1 MSESQLPHASSPQS
15 REPLDRPES
24 SMSFE
29 EAPKTWPIGTVV
41 SVPIGLLLFAGIVQ
55 LMFMIAAPTSVVD
68 SSKLTPQQKI
78 RELQAGDQKRLTSY
92 GWIDPK
98 AKITHIPIERAME
111 LTVTDL
117 AKDPNSATPPPP
129 KEEK

>member
-1 MSESQLPHASSPQS
+1 MSESQLPHASSPQA

-29 EAPKTWPIGTVV
+29 EAPKTWPLGTVI
-41 SVPIGLLLFAGIVQ
+41 SVPVGLLLFAGIVQ
-55 LMFMIAAPTSVVD
+55 LMLMIVAPKSTVD
-68 SSKLTPQQKI
+68 PTKLSPLEMI

-92 GWIDPK
+92 GWIDQK

-111 LTVTDL
+111 LTAEEA
-117 AKDPNSATPPPP
+117 AKSQAKEP
-129 KEEK
+129 K